1 MRTMIKVL
9 TILLIFFLAGCDV
22 DEKKIKKLEAENASL
37 QDEVFKLKLEIN
49 KQQKEDYRNHINNK
63 AKIESFEKNAA
74 IYQACNF
81 LIDICPSTM
90 TSPGKEAIKYG
101 FGGGVETFW
110 YLLILKFAAF
120 GALFG
125 AFATS
130 LHFLSLRFIKP
141 EEQKIFEAHKLIET
155 AENQVKS
162 LQDQADEIKEVIF
175 GLEYSQEVAK
185 INLDETFETID
196 YQENELKKL
205 ETTIK
210 QKQEQLKTLESA
222 KAAFNGIG

>member
-1 MRTMIKVL
+1 MIKVL

-22 DEKKIKKLEAENASL
+22 DEKKIKKLEAENALL
-37 QDEVFKLKLEIN
+37 QDEVFKLKTELS
-49 KQQKEDYRNHINNK
+49 KQQNEDYRKHVANK
-63 AKIESFEKNAA
+63 AAIESLETNAA
-74 IYQACNF
+74 IYQACNY
-81 LIDICPSTM
+81 LIPVCPPSM
-90 TSPGKEAIKYG
+90 TEKGKEAIKNG
-101 FGGGVETFW
+101 FGGGIETFW
-110 YLLILKFAAF
+110 YLLVLKFAAF

-162 LQDQADEIKEVIF
+162 LQEKADEIKEAIF

-185 INLDETFETID
+185 INLDETFEAID

-205 ETTIK
+205 ETRIK

-222 KAAFNGIG
+222 KAAFDGIS